1 MSNRSAIESC
11 PPNWSHEHGSH
22 RHTCARPIVLLRG
35 NCAVTAI
42 AAVLLTVMLIG
53 WTLGVV
59 RAVLAVP
66 GVTLTVMAILLVL
79 TRCRGML

>member
-1 MSNRSAIESC
+1 M
-11 PPNWSHEHGSH
+11 
-22 RHTCARPIVLLRG
+22 
-35 NCAVTAI
+35 TAI